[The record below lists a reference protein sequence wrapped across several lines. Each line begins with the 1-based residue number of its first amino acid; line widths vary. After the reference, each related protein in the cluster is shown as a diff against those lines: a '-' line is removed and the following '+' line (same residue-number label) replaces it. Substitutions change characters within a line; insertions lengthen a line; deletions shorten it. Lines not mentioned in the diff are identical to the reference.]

1 MILQIFY
8 KYSFNLIHS
17 VCNKARLVQ
26 FMVALHNLQ
35 TIYVRGS
42 YGPSPQSQARLQT
55 VKLETT
61 QVSSS

>member
-1 MILQIFY
+1 MYIVY
-8 KYSFNLIHS
+8 
-17 VCNKARLVQ
+17 NKARLVQ

-61 QVSSS
+61 QVR

>member
-1 MILQIFY
+1 MYIVY
-8 KYSFNLIHS
+8 Y
-17 VCNKARLVQ
+17 KARLVQ